1 MVVYENLKDI
11 YKINKSILTI
21 GTFDGIHKGHLA
33 IFEEMSR
40 ISLDETSKKVVISF
54 SPHPKTVLNKKDK
67 FDLLIRKNKKI
78 DLCSRSNI
86 DIMVLLPFDEEFSKM
101 KAINFLHDILIKYF
115 NPSFILVG
123 YDHKFGFKRE
133 GNYEFLKKNEQIFN
147 YIVKQVLPFKI
158 NNMIISST
166 IIRKYIKN
174 SNIDIANKYLGW
186 IYEIDGVVI
195 KGSGNG
201 KKIGFPTANLKI
213 VNQNICI
220 PALGVYAISI
230 KIDGKRYEGM
240 CNIGHRPTIDES
252 NMPIIEVNIFHIF
265 EDDFYKK
272 TITVEFLK
280 YIRKEK
286 KFNSINELVHQLK
299 LDKKESIK
307 INRRFNVIS

>member
-11 YKINKSILTI
+11 NKINKSILTI

-67 FDLLIRKNKKI
+67 FDLLTRKNKKI
-78 DLCSRSNI
+78 ALCSRSNI

-101 KAINFLHDILIKYF
+101 KAINFLQDILIKYF

-174 SNIDIANKYLGW
+174 SYIDIANKYLGW
-186 IYEIDGVVI
+186 IYEIDGVVV

-213 VNQNICI
+213 INKNICI

-240 CNIGHRPTIDES
+240 CNIGYRPTIDES

-272 TITVEFLK
+272 TITVEFIK

-286 KFNSINELVHQLK
+286 KFNSIDELVHQLK

>member
-11 YKINKSILTI
+11 NKINKSILTI

-67 FDLLIRKNKKI
+67 FDLLTRKNKKI
-78 DLCSRSNI
+78 ALCSRSNI

-101 KAINFLHDILIKYF
+101 KAINFLQDILIKYF

-174 SNIDIANKYLGW
+174 SYIDIANKYLGW
-186 IYEIDGVVI
+186 IYEIDGVVV

-213 VNQNICI
+213 INKNICI

-272 TITVEFLK
+272 TITVEFIK

-299 LDKKESIK
+299 LDKKESVK